1 MPWIESIRA
10 IAEQTPDVYV
20 ITNNHFR
27 GKAAVNALQ
36 IRAALE
42 GELVEVPDT
51 LLAAHPELAPIAKPA
66 EGRLPF

>member
-1 MPWIESIRA
+1 M
-10 IAEQTPDVYV
+10 

-42 GELVEVPDT
+42 GGLVTVPDP
-51 LLAAHPELAPIAKPA
+51 LRAAYPELESIARPP
-66 EGRLPF
+66 EDRLLF